1 MEVRLPPELEQFV
14 DDEVKSGN
22 FVSRDE
28 VIEPAVARLMLD
40 PRGASLDPET
50 LHTIEEAEEQFDRGD
65 GIPLDEAFAL
75 LRKKHLGR

>member
-28 VIEPAVARLMLD
+28 VIEAAVARLMLD
-40 PRGASLDPET
+40 PRGESLDPET
-50 LHTIEEAEEQFDRGD
+50 LHAIEEAEEQFDRGD